1 MKNTFK
7 VLGVIVLLAIIGFS
21 MAACSDKSNDGGG
34 NNQTTPT
41 TPTNPTTP
49 PVTQLSGTY
58 YYGGGLSSI
67 TFSGFNWS
75 GYAFIEVEISRG
87 TYKINGSKVTM
98 TITWVNNSLGPEWT
112 GMGSPG
118 EIYYMTIINDTTL
131 KDDDSGEYF
140 YKQ

>member
-7 VLGVIVLLAIIGFS
+7 VLGIIAVIAIIGFS
-21 MAACSDKSNDGGG
+21 VVACSDNSGGSGGNNGGGNTGGG
-34 NNQTTPT
+34 NN
-41 TPTNPTTP
+41 
-49 PVTQLSGTY
+49 TQLSGTY
-58 YYGGGLSSI
+58 YYEGGLSSI

-75 GYAFIEVEISRG
+75 GYAFIEIAISRG
-87 TYKINGSKVTM
+87 TYKINGSKVEM

-112 GMGSPG
+112 GGGSVG

-131 KDDDSGEYF
+131 KDDETGEYF